1 MNTYFFICLI
11 KYPAMAKITAITTVT
26 ATMSPIATADN
37 LSSRIKADFVVETDE
52 KNVVSVDV
60 VSVLVQ
66 SKTDTSKFTQLNPYI
81 KKIIKI

>member
-11 KYPAMAKITAITTVT
+11 KYPAMAKITAMTTVT

-66 SKTDTSKFTQLNPYI
+66 SKTDTNKFTQLNPYI
-81 KKIIKI
+81 KK